1 LVSTVFGQAQQLSV
15 PTSAGIA
22 LHDVTLC
29 SGLRLS
35 YAERGPRLGAAM
47 LMLHG
52 YSDSWFS
59 FSRVLPLLPKELRV
73 LALDQRGHGGS
84 DRPASGYTIDH
95 LASDVIQVMD
105 ALNIPA
111 ATIVGHSMGSFVAR
125 RVSERAPTRVAR
137 LILVGAAYSARTA
150 SVAAM
155 VDTVSA
161 LSDPVDEE
169 FVRAFQTSTIC
180 RPVPSGFLLRVIEDS
195 RRMPAL
201 VWKAVLAGLIDYT
214 PSTLPLRCSAL
225 VLGGDEDAVFSVA
238 EQRELVRVLPNAS
251 FHIERG
257 IGHSLH
263 WEDPDRFV
271 ELMQ

>member
-1 LVSTVFGQAQQLSV
+1 LVSTFVDQAQQVSV
-15 PTSAGIA
+15 PTSAGIT
-22 LHDVTLC
+22 LRDVRLR
-29 SGLRLS
+29 SGVRLS
-35 YAERGPRLGAAM
+35 YAERGPRLGPVV

-59 FSRVLPLLPKELRV
+59 FSRVLPLLPREVRV
-73 LALDQRGHGGS
+73 LALDQRGHGES

-95 LASDVIQVMD
+95 LAADVIQFMD
-105 ALNIPA
+105 ALNIAA

-125 RVSERAPTRVAR
+125 RMAERGSTRVAR
-137 LILVGAAYSARTA
+137 LVLVGSAYAARNAAVA
-150 SVAAM
+150 SM
-155 VDTVSA
+155 VDAVSA
-161 LSDPVDEE
+161 LTDPVDEE

-180 RPVPSGFLLRVIEDS
+180 RPVPSGFLQRVIEDS
-195 RRMPAL
+195 RRMPAR

-214 PSTLPLRCSAL
+214 PSTVPLRCPAL
-225 VLGGDEDAVFSVA
+225 VLGGEEDAVFPVA
-238 EQRELVRVLPNAS
+238 EQHELVRVLPNAS

-271 ELMQ
+271 ELMR